1 MTVYTHNGKVN
12 YDCTSIMM
20 IVTDAPRE
28 SLDIS
33 DDWFEVD
40 ANEVLEDEI
49 LSGKSFAELSGW
61 QMLFVQRGP
70 SGERIEK
77 WGRL

>member
-1 MTVYTHNGKVN
+1 MTIYAHNGPII
-12 YDCTSIMM
+12 YDVTSVHM

-40 ANEVLEDEI
+40 AEEAACWEELT
-49 LSGKSFAELSGW
+49 GKQYPETQGW
-61 QMLFVQRGP
+61 SKLYVTHGP
-70 SGERIEK
+70 NFERIEK
-77 WGRL
+77 WGRM